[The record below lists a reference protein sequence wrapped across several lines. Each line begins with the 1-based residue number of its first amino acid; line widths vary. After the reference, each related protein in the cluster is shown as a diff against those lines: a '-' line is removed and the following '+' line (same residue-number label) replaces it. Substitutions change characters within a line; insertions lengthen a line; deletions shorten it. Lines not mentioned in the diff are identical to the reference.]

1 MNFLEANRPEPPFAA
16 PPEEMVEGF
25 LDYLRATMLWKLD
38 GLSDDDL
45 RRPFP
50 PSTMTLLGMLKHLAY
65 VERWWFRIAFAGE
78 ELPMPWTDTD
88 PRCRLAGRAGR
99 ERRGDHRPLQQRS
112 RSLPRDRRGRVL
124 GRSGEAARH
133 GPDARLGPH
142 PHGRRDGPPLRPHR
156 HLSRADRRQDRGV
169 RPGRKA
175 AIRLLPTC

>member
-88 PRCRLAGRAGR
+88 PDADWRVEPDESAAAIIDLYNS
-99 ERRGDHRPLQQRS
+99 EVDRS
-112 RSLPRDRRGRVL
+112 RAIVAAASWDDPAKRPGMEQTLGWVL
-124 GRSGEAARH
+124 THMVEETARH
-133 GPDARLGPH
+133 CGHADIFREQI
-142 PHGRRDGPPLRPHR
+142 DGKT
-156 HLSRADRRQDRGV
+156 GE
-169 RPGRKA
+169 
-175 AIRLLPTC
+175 